1 MFFVVEHDAQ
11 IVANIPRRVRLLSHC
26 NFQHDKV
33 RLLRL
38 LVLLLI
44 VVLLSNRFPGLL
56 LLLFVG
62 CSSLLLPLN
71 GLDYSNSGLLRYRL
85 SLFLLLLSVGCRSR
99 RLQLRGIEVFDIF
112 RTHPEK
118 VLPANIQ
125 TWAQIS
131 CKFTTY
137 FVSLKSMLVPIL
149 SHSCLNSMTIALQ

>member
-1 MFFVVEHDAQ
+1 MLNIFQKICIVHQPWCVTLYLLFRHAMFFVVEHDAQ
-11 IVANIPRRVRLLSHC
+11 IVANIPRRVRLLSQC

-38 LVLLLI
+38 LLLLLFG
-44 VVLLSNRFPGLL
+44 LLSNRFLDLL

-85 SLFLLLLSVGCRSR
+85 SHFLLLLSVGCRSL
-99 RLQLRGIEVFDIF
+99 RLHLKVIEVFDIF

-118 VLPANIQ
+118 VLSANIQ
-125 TWAQIS
+125 T
-131 CKFTTY
+131 
-137 FVSLKSMLVPIL
+137 
-149 SHSCLNSMTIALQ
+149 

>member
-38 LVLLLI
+38 LVFLI
-44 VVLLSNRFPGLL
+44 GVLSNRFLVLL